1 MAEFKFAC
9 PQCAQNIQCDTG
21 YAGAQ
26 INCPTCQK
34 PIVVP
39 PAPSIPPAAPS
50 RAIRQGAPVLAT
62 ERSPVPN
69 KSRGLQNILVI
80 IALVVVLAGIIAGV
94 WYGYSKIKMHLARGH
109 LPPGVVVHFAF
120 DDSTDDASG
129 NGLNGS
135 GHEITYA
142 TGIAGRAAVFNGRD
156 SFVSV
161 PDSAALDLTG
171 SFTLAAWFKFEAGG
185 TYNPRIF
192 HKGNSYQIYTVGTGR
207 IRQLAFACTAGS
219 VNGGRVQAGQWTHVA
234 GVYDGTA
241 VYLYVNGT
249 LAGQAP
255 ASGPIE
261 VNGYDLTIGRNAQ
274 QGTDFLKG
282 AISKAQIYNRALS
295 ATEIQAIYTQ
305 K

>member
-1 MAEFKFAC
+1 MAEFKFPC
-9 PQCAQNIQCDTG
+9 PRCGQQIQCDTG
-21 YAGAQ
+21 YAGTQ
-26 INCPTCQK
+26 INCPACQQ
-34 PIVVP
+34 PIAVP
-39 PAPSIPPAAPS
+39 QVPRSGALAAQPAVPA
-50 RAIRQGAPVLAT
+50 
-62 ERSPVPN
+62 
-69 KSRGLQNILVI
+69 KSRTLQNVLVI
-80 IALVVVLAGIIAGV
+80 TAAVLVLAGLVIGG
-94 WYGYSKIKMHLARGH
+94 WYGCSKIKMHIARGH
-109 LPPGVVVHFAF
+109 LPRGLAVHFAF
-120 DDSTDDASG
+120 DNSTDDSSG

-161 PDSAALDLTG
+161 PNSAAVDLTG
-171 SFTLAAWFKFEAGG
+171 PFTLAAWFKFEAGG

-207 IRQLAFACTAGS
+207 VRQLAFACTAGG
-219 VNGGRVQAGQWTHVA
+219 VNGARVEAGQWTHVA

-249 LAGQAP
+249 LAGQSP

-282 AISKAQIYNRALS
+282 AINEAQIYNRALS
-295 ATEIQAIYTQ
+295 AAEIQSIYTAGSASKQ
-305 K
+305 